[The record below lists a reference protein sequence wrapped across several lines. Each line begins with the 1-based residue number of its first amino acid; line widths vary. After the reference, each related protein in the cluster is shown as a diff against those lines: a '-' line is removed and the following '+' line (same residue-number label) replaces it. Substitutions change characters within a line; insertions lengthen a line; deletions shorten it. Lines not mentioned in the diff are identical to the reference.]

1 MGQMAATTKEIVLT
15 GIKPTGK
22 VHVGNYI
29 GAIKPALE
37 LARTSEGKTAQERE
51 HGQKSE
57 QGPGSGRTVLF
68 FIADYHGLIL
78 IQDAREFRELS
89 YGIAATW
96 LALGLDPSKVVF
108 YRQSDVPEIFELTW
122 ILSCL
127 TPKGLM
133 NRAHAYKAI
142 VERNEQA
149 GVDLDAGVNMGLY
162 TYPILMAADILLF
175 QSDLVPVGKD
185 QAQHVEIARDLAEA
199 FNRQYGETFNL
210 PRHLMGETTAV
221 VPGLDG
227 RKMSKSYGNTIPLFE
242 PEEELSKLIAR
253 IKTDS
258 TLPNEPKNPDAS
270 SVFLLFKEFAEV
282 ERTRAFREKLLQGIG
297 WGEAKR
303 ELFEVM
309 NEFLVEPR
317 RKYRELLAD
326 PAELDRILADGA
338 RKARELAAPTLSKVR
353 ERIGRG

>member
-1 MGQMAATTKEIVLT
+1 MGKKGGWAKMVATTKEIVLT

-37 LARTSEGKTAQERE
+37 LARALEGAQV
-51 HGQKSE
+51 
-57 QGPGSGRTVLF
+57 QGDGRTVLF
-68 FIADYHGLIL
+68 FIADFHGLTF

-108 YRQSDVPEIFELTW
+108 YRQSDVPEIYELSW

-127 TPKGLM
+127 TPKGMM
-133 NRAHAYKAI
+133 NRAHAYKAF

-149 GVDLDAGVNMGLY
+149 EVDPDAGINMGLY

-185 QAQHVEIARDLAEA
+185 QVQHVEIARDIAEA
-199 FNRQYGETFNL
+199 FNRQYGETFKL
-210 PRHLMGETTAV
+210 PRHLMDEETAV
-221 VPGLDG
+221 IPGLDG

-242 PEEELSKLIAR
+242 SEEELSKLIAR

-258 TLPNEPKNPDAS
+258 SLPNEPKDPDTS
-270 SVFLLFKEFAEV
+270 SVFLLYKEFAGV
-282 ERTRAFREKLLQGIG
+282 ERARAFREKLVQGIG

-303 ELFEVM
+303 ELFGVM
-309 NEFLVEPR
+309 NEFLAEPR
-317 RKYRELLAD
+317 RRYRELLAD
-326 PAELDRILADGA
+326 PAKLDRILAEGA
-338 RKARELAAPTLSKVR
+338 RKARDVAAPTLRKVR

>member
-1 MGQMAATTKEIVLT
+1 MGVMSTAANKEIVLT

-37 LARTSEGKTAQERE
+37 LAKTLED
-51 HGQKSE
+51 GQG
-57 QGPGSGRTVLF
+57 QGSGRTVLY
-68 FIADYHGLIL
+68 FIADYHGLNF
-78 IQDAREFRELS
+78 IQDARKFRELS

-108 YRQSDVPEIFELTW
+108 YRQSDVPEIYELSW

-127 TPKGLM
+127 TPKGMM

-142 VERNEQA
+142 VDRNEQA
-149 GVDLDAGVNMGLY
+149 GVDTDTGVNMGLY

-185 QAQHVEIARDLAEA
+185 QVQHVEIARDIAEA
-199 FNRQYGETFNL
+199 FHRQYGETFNL
-210 PRHLMGETTAV
+210 PRYLMDDATAV
-221 VPGLDG
+221 IPGLDG

-242 PEEELSKLIAR
+242 PEEELRKLIGR

-258 TLPNEPKNPDAS
+258 TQPNEPKDPDSS
-270 SVFLLFKEFAEV
+270 SVFLLYRQFAE
-282 ERTRAFREKLLQGIG
+282 EARTKEFREKLVQGIG

-309 NEFLVEPR
+309 NEFLAEPR

-326 PAELDRILADGA
+326 SAELDRILAEGA
-338 RKARELAAPTLSKVR
+338 RKARELAAPTLRKVR